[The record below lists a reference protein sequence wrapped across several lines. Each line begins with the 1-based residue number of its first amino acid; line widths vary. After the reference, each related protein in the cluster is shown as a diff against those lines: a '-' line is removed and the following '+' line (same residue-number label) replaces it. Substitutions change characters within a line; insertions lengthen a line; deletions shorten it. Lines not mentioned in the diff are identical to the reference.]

1 MIWKSLDVQ
10 TDKLGRY
17 GLVSAKKI
25 MCAAHENWAFFQSKW
40 WNAWNLLGSPICYAQ
55 ETEISP
61 ANRFLHQFPT
71 QSTPSKANF
80 GAKFTSQNLKA
91 GCIKRPL
98 MTLQQ
103 KVSFLLLLLPASA
116 PYCPFQS
123 TLHWP
128 GFWWFPLLWSA
139 SEGFQSTIH
148 CNQHKKWKSTLIRWM
163 ILISFLHCPS
173 VNQQIIQE
181 IPTFC
186 SALWPSCL
194 LQKERRQLPGPGM
207 VWVQQRPQRKAREW
221 LTPHSPTGPR
231 KKWRKLLPIWE
242 LLCNRHCNAMF
253 ADNIRTGIAT
263 CGGWIWWI
271 CSSDSMW

>member
-1 MIWKSLDVQ
+1 MIWKSLNVQ
-10 TDKLGRY
+10 TDKLGHY

-40 WNAWNLLGSPICYAQ
+40 WNGWNLLGSPICYAQ

-103 KVSFLLLLLPASA
+103 KVSLLLLLLPASA
-116 PYCPFQS
+116 PYRPFQS

-139 SEGFQSTIH
+139 SGGFQSTIH
-148 CNQHKKWKSTLIRWM
+148 CNQHKKMEINTDPM
-163 ILISFLHCPS
+163 DDPDLISSLSISESTDHSSNSNLLFCTLAIMLASKGKKTAPWTRNGLGATAPS
-173 VNQQIIQE
+173 KKSKRMVDTPFPNGPE
-181 IPTFC
+181 EEMEEVAPNLGT
-186 SALWPSCL
+186 AL
-194 LQKERRQLPGPGM
+194 Q
-207 VWVQQRPQRKAREW
+207 
-221 LTPHSPTGPR
+221 
-231 KKWRKLLPIWE
+231 
-242 LLCNRHCNAMF
+242 
-253 ADNIRTGIAT
+253 
-263 CGGWIWWI
+263 
-271 CSSDSMW
+271 

>member
-1 MIWKSLDVQ
+1 MKTEHFFNLSGEMVEICWVHPFAMHRKQKSAQLIDFCTSFPHNPHPAKQILAQSLLHKTWKLAAS
-10 TDKLGRY
+10 KGHWWHSNKR
-17 GLVSAKKI
+17 GLCCYCFCLPLLPIALSR
-25 MCAAHENWAFFQSKW
+25 AHCIGQAFG
-40 WNAWNLLGSPICYAQ
+40 GSRSSGQLPKASNQ
-55 ETEISP
+55 
-61 ANRFLHQFPT
+61 
-71 QSTPSKANF
+71 QSTA
-80 GAKFTSQNLKA
+80 
-91 GCIKRPL
+91 I
-98 MTLQQ
+98 
-103 KVSFLLLLLPASA
+103 
-116 PYCPFQS
+116 S
-123 TLHWP
+123 T
-128 GFWWFPLLWSA
+128 
-139 SEGFQSTIH
+139 
-148 CNQHKKWKSTLIRWM
+148 KKWKSTLIRWI

-173 VNQQIIQE
+173 VNQQIIQA

-221 LTPHSPTGPR
+221 LTPHSPMGPR

-253 ADNIRTGIAT
+253 AYNIRTGIAT